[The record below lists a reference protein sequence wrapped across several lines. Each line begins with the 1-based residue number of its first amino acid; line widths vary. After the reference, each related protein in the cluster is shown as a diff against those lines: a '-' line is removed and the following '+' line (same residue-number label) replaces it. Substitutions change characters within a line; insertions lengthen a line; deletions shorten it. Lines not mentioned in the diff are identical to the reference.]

1 MVGHDDKIVQ
11 MVMSW
16 ISIVNRFDTTI
27 AAISGC
33 RRYSGPLTAVSRRRS
48 MVKNTRPDA
57 VAHGKG
63 RLGGRLS
70 CRRHVMNV
78 GLPMQSKW
86 GRRRARKAITNDQWA
101 PSARFSQELGPLDR
115 LPIGPQVPNLPHN
128 RGQLYQLQTRLS
140 PRLQP
145 SILRRRGKCLN
156 RSRASRL

>member
-1 MVGHDDKIVQ
+1 MA
-11 MVMSW
+11 S
-16 ISIVNRFDTTI
+16 TTI

-63 RLGGRLS
+63 RLGGRVS

-115 LPIGPQVPNLPHN
+115 LPIGPQVTNLPHN
-128 RGQLYQLQTRLS
+128 RGQMYKLQM
-140 PRLQP
+140 PP
-145 SILRRRGKCLN
+145 FM
-156 RSRASRL
+156 RACFTTAENVTWSGL